1 MTEEPRSG
9 IAAIGDFTRA
19 MLGDWLAR
27 MSGPFSVPIAIAA
40 PWAPNDVVKIL
51 LGVTAFVCVWVTAY
65 RLWKSEH
72 DKVVDRDKRKRQL
85 LDDISALRQTMVQYR
100 IDMEA
105 DSHARRFNPNAW
117 HQKFGALEDQIA
129 EKIEQLSSK
138 AEAITYRNR
147 GNIPRALNPTMGGF
161 LWPHP
166 VVDTCIYDLDYLK
179 DFIHKYAPGRDRQ
192 P

>member
-1 MTEEPRSG
+1 
-9 IAAIGDFTRA
+9 
-19 MLGDWLAR
+19 